1 MTTARDAR
9 LAVEA
14 FRSAVASADAS
25 FSALLQQRP
34 GADERVSGVVES
46 LIGHLKTSDSLLISV
61 LSGGPRTSSA
71 AHAAVTAGVLA
82 LRIGME
88 LGYAH
93 PELSQLG
100 HVAVLHDVAGGGTP
114 ATHAGREQAVHRI
127 RLLGPA
133 FSTIA
138 DLVVQA
144 HEALGGI
151 DGTRGARMHQDAKIV
166 ALTITYDRLAR
177 QQPTGPRAWPPLP
190 VKEILRRERSRFPDA
205 ILKAFIEISVQFPVG
220 GLVRLNSG
228 EVARV
233 VAKNDGFPLRPSVLV
248 AARGGKQPTEPRQ
261 VDLKDNPFLYVKEF
275 LGHTAP
281 DSEGSSD

>member
-1 MTTARDAR
+1 MTTAREAE

-14 FRSAVASADAS
+14 FRSAVAGADAS
-25 FSALLQQRP
+25 FAAVLQQRA
-34 GADERVSGVVES
+34 GADERVSAVVGG

-71 AHAAVTAGVLA
+71 AHAAVTAGILA

-88 LGYAH
+88 LDYAY
-93 PELSQLG
+93 PELNQLG
-100 HVAVLHDVAGGGTP
+100 HVAVLHDIAGSGTP

-127 RLLGPA
+127 RLLSPA
-133 FSTIA
+133 YTTIA
-138 DLVVQA
+138 DLIVQA
-144 HEALGGI
+144 HEALGGV
-151 DGTRGARMHQDAKIV
+151 DGARAARLHQDAKVV
-166 ALTITYDRLAR
+166 ALAVTYDRLAR
-177 QQPTGPRAWPPLP
+177 QQPTGPRAWPPMP
-190 VKEILRRERSRFPDA
+190 VKEILRRERTRFPDA

-233 VAKNDGFPLRPSVLV
+233 VEKNDGFPLRPVVLV

-261 VDLKDNPFLYVKEF
+261 VDLKDNPFLFVKEF

-281 DSEGSSD
+281 DGEGT